1 MSRWR
6 RCRSS
11 LVRPLVVLP
20 SRQSVSRS
28 FLGVGAIGGGAAL
41 MLGPRG
47 EIIPLP
53 ISALAGTPFG
63 SYLVPGLILFTVLGV
78 GPLGAAA
85 LAWRRHPIAPLL
97 ALGVGLALLIWIAA
111 QIALIGY
118 SSAPP
123 LQAVYLVLGFLIAP
137 VGLGWLRQAGWSPG
151 KLSALRQ

>member
-1 MSRWR
+1 MSIVARG
-6 RCRSS
+6 
-11 LVRPLVVLP
+11 PLGRLA
-20 SRQSVSRS
+20 VSAIGLEI

-97 ALGVGLALLIWIAA
+97 ALGVGLALLIWIAV

-123 LQAVYLVLGFLIAP
+123 LQAVYLVLGFLIAF
-137 VGLGWLRQAGWSPG
+137 VGLGWLRQVGWISPRR
-151 KLSALRQ
+151 SALRQ

>member
-1 MSRWR
+1 MSINSRA
-6 RCRSS
+6 
-11 LVRPLVVLP
+11 PLGRLAA
-20 SRQSVSRS
+20 SAIGLEI
-28 FLGVGAIGGGAAL
+28 FLGVGALGGGAAL

-85 LAWRRHPIAPLL
+85 LAWRRHPIAQLL
-97 ALGVGLALLIWIAA
+97 ALGVGLALLIWIVA

-123 LQAVYLVLGFLIAP
+123 LQAVYLGLGFLIAL
-137 VGLGWLRQAGWSPG
+137 VSLGWLREVG
-151 KLSALRQ
+151 

>member
-1 MSRWR
+1 MSIVARG
-6 RCRSS
+6 
-11 LVRPLVVLP
+11 PLGCLA
-20 SRQSVSRS
+20 VSAIGLEI

-85 LAWRRHPIAPLL
+85 LAWRRHPIAPSL
-97 ALGVGLALLIWIAA
+97 ALGVGLALLIWIAV

-118 SSAPP
+118 SSDPP
-123 LQAVYLVLGFLIAP
+123 LQAVYLVLGFLIAF
-137 VGLGWLRQAGWSPG
+137 VGLGWLRQVGWISRRR
-151 KLSALRQ
+151 SALHQ

>member
-1 MSRWR
+1 MRVMSLKSRA
-6 RCRSS
+6 
-11 LVRPLVVLP
+11 PLGGLA
-20 SRQSVSRS
+20 VSAIGLEI

-41 MLGPRG
+41 ILGPRG
-47 EIIPLP
+47 ENIPLP

-63 SYLVPGLILFTVLGV
+63 TYLVPGLILFTVLGV

-118 SSAPP
+118 SSDPP
-123 LQAVYLVLGFLIAP
+123 LQAVYLVLGLLIAL
-137 VGLGWLRQAGWSPG
+137 VGLAWLRQFRTA
-151 KLSALRQ
+151 

>member
-1 MSRWR
+1 MAPMSIVARG
-6 RCRSS
+6 
-11 LVRPLVVLP
+11 PLGRLA
-20 SRQSVSRS
+20 VSAIGLEI

-97 ALGVGLALLIWIAA
+97 ALGVGLALLIWIAV

-118 SSAPP
+118 SSDPP
-123 LQAVYLVLGFLIAP
+123 LQAVYLVLGFLI
-137 VGLGWLRQAGWSPG
+137 
-151 KLSALRQ
+151 

>member
-1 MSRWR
+1 MSIESRA
-6 RCRSS
+6 
-11 LVRPLVVLP
+11 PLGRLA
-20 SRQSVSRS
+20 VSAIGLEI

-97 ALGVGLALLIWIAA
+97 ALALDWPF
-111 QIALIGY
+111 
-118 SSAPP
+118 SS
-123 LQAVYLVLGFLIAP
+123 G
-137 VGLGWLRQAGWSPG
+137 
-151 KLSALRQ
+151 

>member
-1 MSRWR
+1 MSIVARGPVGR
-6 RCRSS
+6 
-11 LVRPLVVLP
+11 LA
-20 SRQSVSRS
+20 VSAIGLEI

-85 LAWRRHPIAPLL
+85 LTGAVIRLPRCSHL
-97 ALGVGLALLIWIAA
+97 ALDWHF
-111 QIALIGY
+111 
-118 SSAPP
+118 SS
-123 LQAVYLVLGFLIAP
+123 G
-137 VGLGWLRQAGWSPG
+137 
-151 KLSALRQ
+151 